1 MTDFLL
7 VHDAGHG
14 SWSWGRV
21 WGYLTAPVEH
31 PPRLYGRSAVG
42 KVLALDLPGHAA
54 RPKEDVSGLSLDDF
68 VSAVTN
74 EVKSQ
79 GLHDLVMA
87 GHGVAAPVLLQAAAR
102 LDEPPKRIVLFSG
115 VIPRDGKSV
124 LDTLPRL
131 SRLGF
136 KTMARMNRVAKKDL
150 RLPNA
155 VITNIYC
162 NGMDPFDVVQIV
174 GRFRALPP
182 QLFQTPIYLD
192 DLAPGLPMTYVPL
205 WRDRLVSLDI
215 QQQMAGR
222 LGSVEVVPDLDACHE
237 VMTERPKQVAD
248 ILLKYV

>member
-1 MTDFLL
+1 MADFLL

-14 SWSWGRV
+14 SWCWGRV

-42 KVLALDLPGHAA
+42 KVLALDLPGHAP
-54 RPKEDVSGLSLDDF
+54 RPGEDTSGLSLDDF
-68 VSAVTN
+68 VSAVTD

-79 GLHDLVMA
+79 GLHDLIMA

-102 LDEPPKRIVLFSG
+102 LDEPPRRIVLFSG

-131 SRLGF
+131 NRLGF
-136 KTMARMNRVAKKDL
+136 KMMARMNRVARKDF

-162 NGMDPFDVVQIV
+162 NGMDPFDIVQIV

-182 QLFQTPIYLD
+182 QLFQAPIHLG
-192 DLAPGLPMTYVPL
+192 DLALPITYVPL

-215 QQQMAGR
+215 QQRMADR
-222 LGSVEVVPDLDACHE
+222 LGSVEVVPELDSCHE

-248 ILLKYV
+248 MLLKYV